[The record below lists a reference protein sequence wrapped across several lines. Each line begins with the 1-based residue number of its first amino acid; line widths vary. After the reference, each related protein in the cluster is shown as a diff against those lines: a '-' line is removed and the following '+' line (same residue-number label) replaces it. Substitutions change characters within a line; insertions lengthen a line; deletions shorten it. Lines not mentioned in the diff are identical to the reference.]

1 MYPAQPSELLR
12 SALSLLPPLPC
23 SVEVLSPEGG
33 SFSLTLAAVEGN
45 LVYAYGARDLVR
57 DDLVLEARLRD
68 DRGEGWDIHFS
79 ILRSY
84 FQSGDDLMLH
94 LNVVAVEP
102 RTATRLAARAHV
114 AELAT
119 ARVLYA
125 HSYERAELFD
135 VRLADASPTGAA
147 FVTERRLATG
157 DLLELETY
165 IEDQVVRF
173 EVRVVHTGPAVY
185 GRNRV
190 GSEITTILEADRHLL
205 LRLAKRYQRD
215 DSAEQRDP
223 DLAVLRTAARSQ
235 QSLNRRRAPRKDAR
249 YGQRLDRRPHG
260 VLATARAAR
269 RLHRVAIGQ
278 SQLLAHKPRLH
289 VERRLARAGGDSGSA
304 LVHPAGVVADGD
316 ARAAVAAQRHP
327 RNRRA
332 PLRRLRLVAQLG
344 GLPDH
349 VEQADQRQLQA
360 HGKKHHHPEVCVI
373 HGQV

>member
-33 SFSLTLAAVEGN
+33 SFPMTLAAVEGN

-102 RTATRLAARAHV
+102 RSATRLAARAHL

-125 HSYERAELFD
+125 HSYEQAELFD

-205 LRLAKRYQRD
+205 LRLAERYQRD

-235 QSLNRRRAPRKDAR
+235 QSLNRRRAPRN
-249 YGQRLDRRPHG
+249 
-260 VLATARAAR
+260 
-269 RLHRVAIGQ
+269 
-278 SQLLAHKPRLH
+278 
-289 VERRLARAGGDSGSA
+289 DS
-304 LVHPAGVVADGD
+304 
-316 ARAAVAAQRHP
+316 R
-327 RNRRA
+327 
-332 PLRRLRLVAQLG
+332 
-344 GLPDH
+344 
-349 VEQADQRQLQA
+349 
-360 HGKKHHHPEVCVI
+360 
-373 HGQV
+373 

>member
-1 MYPAQPSELLR
+1 
-12 SALSLLPPLPC
+12 
-23 SVEVLSPEGG
+23 
-33 SFSLTLAAVEGN
+33 
-45 LVYAYGARDLVR
+45 VR

-84 FQSGDDLMLH
+84 FQSGDDLLLH
-94 LNVVAVEP
+94 LNVVAVEQ
-102 RTATRLAARAHV
+102 RSATRLAARAHL

-147 FVTERRLATG
+147 FVTERRLAAG

-205 LRLAKRYQRD
+205 LRLAERYQRD

-223 DLAVLRTAARSQ
+223 NLAVLRSAARSQ
-235 QSLNRRRAPRKDAR
+235 QSLNRRRAPRKDS
-249 YGQRLDRRPHG
+249 L
-260 VLATARAAR
+260 
-269 RLHRVAIGQ
+269 
-278 SQLLAHKPRLH
+278 
-289 VERRLARAGGDSGSA
+289 
-304 LVHPAGVVADGD
+304 
-316 ARAAVAAQRHP
+316 
-327 RNRRA
+327 
-332 PLRRLRLVAQLG
+332 
-344 GLPDH
+344 
-349 VEQADQRQLQA
+349 
-360 HGKKHHHPEVCVI
+360 
-373 HGQV
+373 